1 MKREPLYGRFSP
13 KYLGTSNEFRLI
25 NIHIVHGGNDTAGNL
40 DLRKEECR
48 LSKSEIH
55 GRIDAHRYGNF
66 KRAFTV
72 VLGDYNLECDVCNS
86 CDPWNVQ
93 TFQDEE
99 TTLKREEQGYNN
111 NYDHF
116 SFDVI
121 KNSSVPYTVSRIDA
135 VNRYFKGD
143 FTKYKENV
151 SDHVPVKLEIFYG
164 HTYSIGGH
172 LDDIN

>member
-25 NIHIVHGGNDTAGNL
+25 NIHIVHGGSDTAEAS
-40 DLRKEECR
+40 DRRKAECG
-48 LSKSEIH
+48 LSKGEIH

-66 KRAFTV
+66 KRAFTA
-72 VLGDYNLECDVCNS
+72 VLGDYNLDCKDCNS
-86 CDPWNVQ
+86 CDSGNVQ
-93 TFQDEE
+93 TFQDKE
-99 TTLKREEQGYNN
+99 TTLKSKEQGYCHS
-111 NYDHF
+111 YDHF

-121 KNSSVPYTVSRIDA
+121 KNSSLPYTVSRIDA